1 MPVVAVKFFPNMKYE
16 LQAPTGM
23 VGRYIFKKGQVVAM
37 AARSKV
43 GVRTGK
49 LKASIHV
56 RHERG
61 AAGQYV
67 KVGSDLNYA
76 LLHHEGSKPHVI
88 MATRA
93 QALRFSAGGRIVYTR
108 QVSHPGTRA
117 NRYLKDSLY
126 LALI

>member
-1 MPVVAVKFFPNMKYE
+1 MPVIFTPYPSLQYE

-23 VGRYIFKKGQVVAM
+23 VGKYIYKRAQAIAI
-37 AARSKV
+37 AAKRQV
-43 GVRTGK
+43 GVSTGL

-61 AAGQYV
+61 ATGQYV
-67 KVGSDLNYA
+67 KVGSSVRQA

-88 MATRA
+88 VANRA
-93 QALRFSAGGRIVYTR
+93 QTLRFTAGGRVVYTR

-117 NRYLKDSLY
+117 NRYLTDNLY
-126 LALI
+126 LAIL